1 VKQEGKPL
9 SALLRCGLLALFAC
23 FAMPALCVTVDELR
37 AQGRLQIDSAVS
49 PTGQLVPGQKTLLTL
64 EIATD
69 RWFGGGTRI
78 AIPEVPGLVILQTE
92 QFASNASENRNGQS
106 WVIQRWNLDIY
117 PQRAGEFSI
126 PPIELSL
133 TVNAGASENVEGK
146 LYSPPT
152 AFSVVIP
159 PALEQAQ
166 DWVASPRFSVSQQFD
181 RSLEGLQ
188 PGDAFERTIAFEADD
203 VMAMMLPEVA
213 VQKIPGLGVYPSPP
227 VLANNNNR
235 GQSLA
240 RRSQSISYIVEA
252 QGQYQLPAMEF
263 FWWDTTSGS
272 LQLLSLPQTSITV
285 GAGVPQDEKPAQPR
299 SARIWLLVA
308 AGVFI
313 AGALVWL
320 THQMWRW
327 LPLAR
332 LKAALLALRQR
343 LQAIRQPALPEHLNP
358 GSNAARKTASG

>member
-1 VKQEGKPL
+1 MKEQDRPL
-9 SALLRCGLLALFAC
+9 STLLRCGLLALFAC
-23 FAMPALCVTVDELR
+23 VPMPALCVSVAELQ
-37 AQGRLQIDSAVS
+37 AQGRLQINSAVS

-146 LYSPPT
+146 LNSPPT

-159 PALEQAQ
+159 PALQQAQ
-166 DWVASPRFSVSQQFD
+166 DWVASPRFTVSQQFD
-181 RSLEGLQ
+181 RSLEDLQ
-188 PGDAFERTIAFEADD
+188 PGDAFERTIEFEADD

-213 VQKIPGLGVYPSPP
+213 VQKIPGMGVYPSPP
-227 VLANNNNR
+227 VLQNSNNR

-240 RRSQSISYIVEA
+240 KRSQSISYIVEA
-252 QGQYQLPAMEF
+252 QGQYKLPAMEF
-263 FWWDTTSGS
+263 FWWDTTGGS
-272 LQLLSLPQTSITV
+272 LQLLSLPETSITV
-285 GAGVPQDEKPAQPR
+285 GAGIAQDEQPAQR
-299 SARIWLLVA
+299 STRLWLLLA
-308 AGVFI
+308 AGVVI
-313 AGALVWL
+313 VGALLWL
-320 THQMWRW
+320 TRQLWRR

-332 LKAALLALRQR
+332 VKAALLDLRR
-343 LQAIRQPALPEHLNP
+343 SWQAMRQPALPEHLNP
-358 GSNAARKTASG
+358 GSNAARKKASG